1 VGLVKNFKKAL
12 NSLDRTKY
20 TFDAYI
26 AKIAKVD
33 KKKAQSYVS
42 GRANAVSK
50 MKIEKEMKCFP
61 KSGEWFIKR
70 TREDVLG
77 LSNRPRNIC
86 NPSTELLGVC
96 NHVNFILLACL
107 KKAFPSYAS
116 YLPHE

>member
-1 VGLVKNFKKAL
+1 VKKFKYAL
-12 NSLDRTKY
+12 DKLDRTQY
-20 TFDAYI
+20 TFDKYI
-26 AKIAKVD
+26 EKIAKVD
-33 KKKAQSYVS
+33 KKKAQSYVQ
-42 GRANAVSK
+42 GRASAISK
-50 MKIEKEMKCFP
+50 MKIDKEMKCFP

-70 TREDVLG
+70 ANEDVLG

-86 NPSTELLGVC
+86 NPSSELLGVC